1 MKAALE
7 SLSKIGAELYQAAQA
22 AQAAGA
28 AGAAEPAAAAAA
40 DGAGGEAQP
49 KPTKK
54 SEGKVVDADVEIVDD
69 EKK

>member
-28 AGAAEPAAAAAA
+28 AGAAEPAAAA

-49 KPTKK
+49 KPAKK

>member
-22 AQAAGA
+22 AGAGAAADPATEAAGA
-28 AGAAEPAAAAAA
+28 GAEAEP
-40 DGAGGEAQP
+40 
-49 KPTKK
+49 KPAKK

>member
-1 MKAALE
+1 MKASLE

-22 AQAAGA
+22 AGA
-28 AGAAEPAAAAAA
+28 AGAADPAAEAAGADSAA
-40 DGAGGEAQP
+40 EP
-49 KPTKK
+49 KPAKK